1 MNSLE
6 RFDAASGSS
15 RGIALLR
22 RECLEEDANSER
34 GEGLANE
41 VVGLLAAANTEP
53 DAMQVLTVLQKLTN
67 KDLTLLEEVSCSD
80 GFSCRLDEL
89 AESQDSGEAVQTIV
103 ADLQK
108 SMSNLETKDKQEPF
122 GEKELVSRLPLVYG
136 LSVADGDEKRD
147 DLSIM
152 VHQVTSEVETD
163 THDVGNVMWPSSVM
177 LARHITEHP
186 SIVLDNKDSCLELGA
201 GCGLVGLTAALLLKQ
216 ERKNSVDESKTDDD
230 DDDDDDDEEKVTD
243 IDNVDNDVI
252 FTDYLPQVL
261 ENIQRN
267 LDLND
272 IDRCSVSGLDFFDQ
286 GGNDDSDYPASQPN
300 WIDMEGAKR
309 KQVGLVLAADV
320 LCYSNDATNV
330 ANTINCALV
339 EGGRAIVMSAA
350 NGRRFGVEEFPDAVR
365 GAGLELEITNYVTD
379 ELSND
384 IGVAKD
390 EELHT
395 CAGYSDEYRFV
406 MFDITK
412 PCSE

>member
-15 RGIALLR
+15 RDIALLR
-22 RECLEEDANSER
+22 RECLEEDANGER

-67 KDLTLLEEVSCSD
+67 KDLTLFEEVSCSD
-80 GFSCRLDEL
+80 DFSCRLDEL

-108 SMSNLETKDKQEPF
+108 SMSNLETKDRQEPF
-122 GEKELVSRLPLVYG
+122 DEKELVSRLPLVYG
-136 LSVADGDEKRD
+136 LSVADDGDEKRD

-186 SIVLDNKDSCLELGA
+186 SIVLDNKDGCLELGA
-201 GCGLVGLTAALLLKQ
+201 GCGLVGLTAASLLKQ
-216 ERKNSVDESKTDDD
+216 ERRNSVDESKTDDNGG
-230 DDDDDDDEEKVTD
+230 DDDDEEEVTD

-261 ENIQRN
+261 ENIERN

-384 IGVAKD
+384 IEVAKD